1 MLPSA
6 ELADKG
12 MGGMNEGIDE
22 LVFVPLGGLGEIG
35 MNLACYGFGRDGR
48 RKWLMVDCGVGFA
61 GPDLA
66 GIDLV
71 IPDISFLQQLKGGD
85 LVGLIITHAHDDHI
99 GALADLWPQ
108 LGGKIY
114 ATRFAAALLEAKQL
128 GEPGAPE
135 IQMAVVSQGET
146 VSAGPFEVE
155 FIAMAH
161 SIPESCALSIR
172 TQLGTVLHSGD
183 WKIDLTPGI
192 GKPTDAKR
200 LAAIGAEG
208 VLALISDSTNILRDG
223 MSPSEA
229 EVAMTLRD
237 IIGNAQGRVVIT
249 TFASHVAR
257 IRAVAEA
264 AMAAER
270 TVVLV
275 GRAME
280 RAVAVAR
287 ECGYLDGIP
296 EFLSQDAFAHL
307 SRDKVVVLATGS
319 QGESRA
325 AIARISEG
333 GHPVV
338 TLSPG
343 DKVIFS
349 SRTIPGNEREVGRI
363 INNFIRAGIEV
374 ITDRTALVHTSGHP
388 RRREVAQLYDWI
400 KPEIAIPAHGEDIH
414 LAEHAAF
421 ARSQGVEHVIAAR
434 NGDIVLIAPGKP
446 GIIGKAANGRICK
459 DGNSLI
465 PTGDTALKM
474 RQRLA
479 FSGIVTIALA
489 VTAKGDLAGVPDV
502 VTAGIPAR
510 TGKGAAIDA
519 IVDDALFQTFDHLP
533 RPKRRDADVVSGAI
547 EKAVREAVAAAW
559 GKRPAVHVLVVEV

>member
-1 MLPSA
+1 MT
-6 ELADKG
+6 DG
-12 MGGMNEGIDE
+12 NDE

-35 MNLACYGFGRDGR
+35 MNLSLYGYGPRGRW
-48 RKWLMVDCGVGFA
+48 KWLVADCGVAFA

-66 GIDLV
+66 GIDLLL
-71 IPDISFLQQLKGGD
+71 PDISFIEKMRGELAG
-85 LVGLIITHAHDDHI
+85 LVITHAHEDHI
-99 GALADLWPQ
+99 GALADLWPR
-108 LGGKIY
+108 LGCKLY
-114 ATRFAAALLEAKQL
+114 ATAFAAALFEAKRL
-128 GEPGAPE
+128 GEGGPNNLEFNIVAPGE
-135 IQMAVVSQGET
+135 YLT
-146 VSAGPFEVE
+146 AGPFNIE
-155 FIAMAH
+155 FIGMAH
-161 SIPESCALSIR
+161 SIPESCALAIR
-172 TQLGTVLHSGD
+172 TPLGTILHSGD
-183 WKIDLTPGI
+183 WKVDPSPGV
-192 GKPTDAKR
+192 GKVTDEKR
-200 LAAIGAEG
+200 LAAIGEEG

-229 EVAMTLRD
+229 DVAKTLQE
-237 IIGNAQGRVVIT
+237 IIKAAPGRVVVTI
-249 TFASHVAR
+249 FASNVAR

-264 AMAAER
+264 AMAAGR

-296 EFLSQDAFAHL
+296 EFMSQDMYSQL
-307 SRDKVVVLATGS
+307 PRDKLVILATGS

-333 GHPVV
+333 THPAV

-349 SRTIPGNEREVGRI
+349 SRTIPGNERDVGRI
-363 INNFIRAGIEV
+363 INSFIRAGIEV
-374 ITDRTALVHTSGHP
+374 VTDRTALIHASGHP
-388 RRREVAQLYDWI
+388 RRDEVAQLYAWTR
-400 KPEIAIPAHGEDIH
+400 PRIAIPAHGEDLH

-421 ARSQGVEHVIAAR
+421 AKAQGVEHVIAAR
-434 NGDIVLIAPGKP
+434 NGDIVLLAPAKP
-446 GIIGKAANGRICK
+446 GIVGKVPAGRLCK

-465 PTGDTALKM
+465 SASDDSLRA
-474 RQRLA
+474 RQKLA
-479 FSGIVTIALA
+479 SSGIVTIALA

-510 TGKGAAIDA
+510 TGNGAKIDT

-533 RPKRRDADVVSGAI
+533 RPKRRDADAVSGAI
-547 EKAVREAVAAAW
+547 EKAVREAIAAAW
-559 GKRPAVHVLVVEV
+559 GKRPAVQVLVVEV

>member
-1 MLPSA
+1 
-6 ELADKG
+6 
-12 MGGMNEGIDE
+12 MNEGNDE

-35 MNLACYGFGRDGR
+35 MNLALYGFGRKGHL
-48 RKWLMVDCGVGFA
+48 KWLMVDCGVTFA

-66 GIDLV
+66 GIDLI
-71 IPDISFLQQLKGGD
+71 IPDISFIEKMRAD
-85 LVGLIITHAHDDHI
+85 LVGLVITHGHEDHI
-99 GALADLWPQ
+99 GAVADLWPR
-108 LGGKIY
+108 LGCPVY
-114 ATRFAAALLEAKQL
+114 ATRFAAALLEAKRL
-128 GEPGAPE
+128 AEPGAPDVQ
-135 IQMAVVSQGET
+135 ITVVAQG
-146 VSAGPFEVE
+146 AAIAIGPFDVE

-161 SIPESCALSIR
+161 SIPESSALAIR
-172 TQLGTVLHSGD
+172 TPLGTILHSGD
-183 WKIDLTPGI
+183 WKIDAAPGI

-208 VLALISDSTNILRDG
+208 VLALVSDSTNILREG
-223 MSPSEA
+223 VSPSEA
-229 EVAMTLRD
+229 DVGKTLRD
-237 IIGNAQGRVVIT
+237 IVGSASGRVVVT
-249 TFASHVAR
+249 TFASNVAR

-264 AMAAER
+264 AMAAKR

-280 RAVAVAR
+280 RVVAVAR

-296 EFLSQDAFAHL
+296 DFFSQDAFAHMP
-307 SRDKVVVLATGS
+307 RDKLVVLATGS

-333 GHPVV
+333 DHPVV
-338 TLSPG
+338 TLNPG

-363 INNFIRAGIEV
+363 INNLIRSGVEV
-374 ITDRTALVHTSGHP
+374 ITDRTPLVHASGHP
-388 RRREVAQLYDWI
+388 RRGEVAQLYAWTR
-400 KPEIAIPAHGEDIH
+400 PQIAIPAHGEDIH

-421 ARSQGVEHVIAAR
+421 AKLQGTQHVIAAR
-434 NGDIVLIAPGKP
+434 NGDVVLLAPGPP
-446 GIIGKAANGRICK
+446 GIIGDVPSGRLCR

-465 PTGDTALKM
+465 PFGDEALKI

-479 FSGIVTIALA
+479 VSGIVTIALA
-489 VTAKGDLAGVPDV
+489 VTAKGDLVGVPDV

-510 TGKGAAIDA
+510 ARDGAAIDA

-533 RPKRRDADVVSGAI
+533 RQKRRDADIVSTAI
-547 EKAVREAVAAAW
+547 EKAVRNAIAGAW